1 MILEKEYK
9 EFDELMNKNGDED
22 RINELFG
29 EILEKA
35 IEVLNEKSEKKE
47 FLEYPEDQYVIRALF
62 EYMLELWSEGE
73 YEEAKALG
81 YDLAYMVN
89 DENLKEAFSMFVL
102 GLLEKLPIEKFLD
115 IYVNPE
121 NEDDEYDMFFMN
133 FNDEID
139 ELVIKHRDTFKKE
152 FSE

>member
-9 EFDELMNKNGDED
+9 EFDELMTKNGDED

-29 EILEKA
+29 EILEKS
-35 IEVLNEKSEKKE
+35 IEVLNEKSENKE
-47 FLEYPEDQYVIRALF
+47 FLEYPEHQYVIRALF

-73 YEEAKALG
+73 FEEAKALG

-121 NEDDEYDMFFMN
+121 NEDEEYEMFFMN
-133 FNDEID
+133 FNDDID

>member
-35 IEVLNEKSEKKE
+35 IDVLNKKSENKE

-102 GLLEKLPIEKFLD
+102 GLIEKLPIEKFLD

-121 NEDDEYDMFFMN
+121 NEDDEYEMFFMN

>member
-9 EFDELMNKNGDED
+9 EFDELMVKNGDED

-35 IEVLNEKSEKKE
+35 IEVLNEKSENKE
-47 FLEYPEDQYVIRALF
+47 FLEYPEHQYVIRALF
-62 EYMLELWSEGE
+62 EYMLELWSERE
-73 YEEAKALG
+73 FNEAKALG

-89 DENLKEAFSMFVL
+89 DENLKESFSMFIL

-121 NEDDEYDMFFMN
+121 NEDDKYEMFFMS